1 MRDVS
6 FDRESLFAFYRAGG
20 DPAAVLRE
28 AHRRLEDAADPGVFI
43 DLTPLADV
51 EAEARALPPFDP
63 ERFPLWGLPFAVK
76 DNIDVAGRPTTAAC
90 PDFAYTPERDAFVVA
105 RLRAAGAIPLGK
117 ANLDQFATGLV
128 GLRTPYPAPRNA
140 LHDDL
145 PPGGSSSG
153 SAVAVARGIATF
165 SLGSDTAGSGRV
177 PAGLNNIVGL
187 KPSLGALSATGT
199 VPACRTL
206 DTISIFA
213 LAVADAWA
221 AFEVAAAHDPADA
234 FSKDRPAA
242 GFGAVPPGLRIGI
255 PSPETIRFSGDAAQ
269 AVSFA
274 GAVGALRGLGAEIEE
289 VDFTPFFEVAALLYE
304 GAWVAERL
312 SVVQEFRAAH
322 PGALHPVTEAIIGGA
337 ERLSAVDAFRG
348 LYRLAELRRA
358 VEPLLAGLDA
368 LAVPT
373 APTWHDLAAFEAD
386 PIKPNSDFGTYT
398 NFVNLLDLCG
408 IAVPTGFRADGRPG
422 SVTLLA
428 RAGLDGLTASLAA
441 ALHEASGATLGATA
455 ARAPAAPKAPAQ
467 PGLGETAL
475 LVVGA
480 HMTGMPLEGQ
490 MREHGARPLGPVTTA
505 PAYRL
510 HALPGEPP
518 RPGLLRVA
526 SGGAAVAGEVWAMPE
541 AEIGPFLARIPAPLG
556 FGRVTL
562 SDGRVVLGF
571 LAEAAGCAGAED
583 VTRFGGW
590 RAWIAERSRS
600 GAA

>member
-20 DPAAVLRE
+20 DPITVLRE
-28 AHRRLEDAADPGVFI
+28 AQRRLEEAADPGIFI
-43 DLTPLADV
+43 DLTPLAIV
-51 EAEARALPPFDP
+51 EAEALALPPFDP
-63 ERFPLWGLPFAVK
+63 SRYPLWGLPFAVK

-90 PDFAYTPERDAFVVA
+90 PEFSYTPERDAFVVA

-117 ANLDQFATGLV
+117 TNLDQFATGLV

-140 LHDDL
+140 LHADL

-153 SAVAVARGIATF
+153 SAVAVARGIVTF
-165 SLGSDTAGSGRV
+165 SLGTDTAGSGRV

-213 LAVADAWA
+213 LTVAEAWA
-221 AFEVAAAHDPADA
+221 AFEAAAAHDPADP

-255 PSPETIRFSGDAAQ
+255 PSAETIRFSGDATQ

-274 GAVGALRGLGAEIEE
+274 GAVGALRRLGAEIVE

-312 SVVQEFRAAH
+312 SAVKEFRETK
-322 PGALHPVTEAIIGGA
+322 PGALHAVTEAIIGGA

-348 LYRLAELRRA
+348 LYRLADLRRRL
-358 VEPLLAGLDA
+358 EPVLAGLDT

-373 APTWHDLAAFEAD
+373 APTWHPVSAFEAD
-386 PIKPNSDFGTYT
+386 PITPNSDFGTYT

-408 IAVPTGFRADGRPG
+408 IAVPTGPRSDGLPG

-428 RAGLDGLTASLAA
+428 GAGRDGLTASLAA
-441 ALHEASGATLGATA
+441 AIHAASGATLGATA
-455 ARAPAAPKAPAQ
+455 ARAPAAPATPAVAG
-467 PGLGETAL
+467 PGETAL

-480 HMTGMPLEGQ
+480 HMTGMPLEWQ
-490 MREHGARPLGPVTTA
+490 MHAHRARPLGPVRTA
-505 PAYRL
+505 PDYRL

-526 SGGAAVAGEVWAMPE
+526 AGGAAVEGEIWAMPT
-541 AEIGPFLARIPAPLG
+541 AELGAFMARIPAPLG
-556 FGRVTL
+556 FGQVRL
-562 SDGRVVLGF
+562 ADGRSVLGF

-583 VTRFGGW
+583 VTAFGGW
-590 RAWIAERSRS
+590 RAWMRE
-600 GAA
+600 GAPASA